1 MGTNPGDRRGLA
13 LRSRSGPTG
22 LVKTQRNSAGEFR
35 RPIKR
40 ALALREGVTREIG
53 CQDWGGQGGFAAAPC
68 ERLLAVSIA
77 DSRLAGI
84 RFRNT

>member
-1 MGTNPGDRRGLA
+1 MGTDPGDRRWLA

-40 ALALREGVTREIG
+40 ALALREGVTREN
-53 CQDWGGQGGFAAAPC
+53 CQDGAGKAALQQHPANDCSP
-68 ERLLAVSIA
+68 
-77 DSRLAGI
+77 
-84 RFRNT
+84 FQ